1 MINIISA
8 IMIAILGAL
17 IGTYGGAYFFSK
29 RQESKMEKVRA
40 IAIKALNILKKYSKQ
55 SFRNAENDFN
65 TSLTIIEKRTILVA
79 LHKLGIPI
87 GMPSDKVFSIK
98 SIHFMD
104 KVIEKDELDGIIS
117 QIRDGYCDHL
127 FYIDPDTYFP
137 ANYTLFAMRNL
148 AKTYVSN
155 VLAKSTCDKNKRV
168 SYPNNWISDFGVGEY
183 LTLRVFHEQI
193 CFDLLY
199 DNEGK
204 AIPEKMEQIIHEI
217 DMGLWDSSL
226 QSNYEIYKNAK
237 SQIEM
242 NNTFQTL
249 VTQQPKYEASGQD
262 LQDHQK

>member
-1 MINIISA
+1 MNDIFTATLTASI
-8 IMIAILGAL
+8 GAR
-17 IGTYGGAYFFSK
+17 IGNYGGAYFISR
-29 RQESKMEKVRA
+29 RQESKMENVRG

-87 GMPSDKVFSIK
+87 GMPSDKMFSIK
-98 SIHFMD
+98 NIHFVD
-104 KVIEKDELDGIIS
+104 KVIDKEELDGIIS
-117 QIRDGYCDHL
+117 QISNGYCDHL

-137 ANYTLFAMRNL
+137 ANYTLFALRNL
-148 AKTYVSN
+148 AKTYVKKVLSN
-155 VLAKSTCDKNKRV
+155 STCDKNKRV
-168 SYPNNWISDFGVGEY
+168 SYPNNWILDFGVGEY
-183 LTLRVFHEQI
+183 LSLRVFHEQI
-193 CFDLLY
+193 CIDLLY

-226 QSNYEIYKNAK
+226 QSNYEIFKNAK

-249 VTQQPKYEASGQD
+249 VTQQPKYEAPGQD
-262 LQDHQK
+262 LQGHQK